1 MGNGVGIRQMCLI
14 AAALALTPTA
24 AWAIAEG
31 GSFYPGD
38 LGQALATILVF
49 IILLLVLRRWAW
61 RPVCTQLQRREKAIA
76 EALETA
82 EQRRQEAEDLA
93 RSYKTRLDRAETEAA
108 DLLAKARKEAAEA
121 RREILQVARE
131 EARKDAERA
140 HREIDRASHEAMQ
153 DLRAATA
160 QLATEIAARVIRKA
174 LTPEEHRRLVAD
186 SLAEI
191 HRQAK
196 RE

>member
-1 MGNGVGIRQMCLI
+1 MGNGVGIRLMCLI

-24 AWAIAEG
+24 AWAGAED

-93 RSYKTRLDRAETEAA
+93 RLYKTRLDRAETEAA
-108 DLLAKARKEAAEA
+108 DLLAKARKEAADA
-121 RREILQVARE
+121 RREILHVARE

-140 HREIDRASHEAMQ
+140 HREIDRASDEAMQ

-160 QLATEIAARVIRKA
+160 QLATEIAGRVIRKA